1 MLFNSPIVSII
12 SRREAVEVLVGVNRT
27 MKKKNPSPKRCKMKF
42 PDLRKMV
49 LLCVVVFSVSHAQWQ
64 SIGNLESFSSDGSV
78 VTIKSAAVLLKVS
91 ALSADLVRIRVATS
105 GVFGPDQSW
114 AVIKSDWEEQ
124 KFDVRE
130 TQDDLQLKTKEMTIR
145 IKKRPLRISF
155 FDRNGVLLNKD
166 DDERGI
172 SWSGASVRVWKT
184 MPQSEQYYGL
194 GEKAG
199 ALNRRGKC
207 FTMWNTDIPAYK
219 ADTDP
224 LYQTIPFF
232 YGINNGRTY
241 GIFFDNSYW
250 SSFDMGKESP
260 DRYSFGAVNGEM
272 NYYFFSGDTPKKVL
286 ERFTEL
292 VGRMPLP
299 PRWSLGYQQC
309 RWSYYPESRVRKL
322 ASDFRSKRIPCD
334 VLYLDIDYMEG
345 YRIFTWSKKNF
356 PEPARMISDLS
367 KDGFKIVTIID
378 PGIKADSSYSAYLTG
393 RSQNAFLKYP
403 DGQLFLGKVW
413 PGVCA
418 FPDFSS
424 RSARDWWG
432 KNFKALT
439 SVGVRGF
446 WNDMNEPSVFDVPTK
461 TVDLDVI
468 HDDNGLFT
476 PHAKNHNLYGLQ
488 MTRATYEGVK
498 SLKPNERPFV
508 LTRASYAGG
517 QRYSAAWTGDNI
529 SSWEHLEMAVPMML
543 GLSIC
548 GQPFVGTDIGGFVG
562 SPDGELFAR
571 WLQLGVFSTLM
582 RTHTEWGSKD
592 QEPWSY
598 GPEYE
603 EMNKRTIELRYKL
616 LPYVYNEM
624 YKASTSGIPPMRPLS
639 FEYPEDTGYSMNATD
654 FMFGENLLIAPI
666 LWSGVRTR
674 SLKLP
679 HGQWYDYWLG
689 KRLQGGSQV
698 TVDAPLDRIPI
709 FVKAGAIIPSQQ
721 VLKYSDQAP
730 IDPLTLSIYVGENG
744 SEELYE
750 DDGSSF
756 EYRTGASAKRI
767 VQFSTTNGS
776 HLLSIGE
783 VKGTYRF
790 PDRTLIARFVGIE
803 KRPAGVRLSDE
814 TLPQLSPENLDKG
827 QRGWMYDMVTQVV
840 SVRIRDLTKEQ
851 IIVLE

>member
-1 MLFNSPIVSII
+1 MARETI
-12 SRREAVEVLVGVNRT
+12 RRLVAVCLCILVAVLSLHG
-27 MKKKNPSPKRCKMKF
+27 
-42 PDLRKMV
+42 
-49 LLCVVVFSVSHAQWQ
+49 QWQ
-64 SIGNLESFSSDGSV
+64 SIGILDSYTSKGNTVTLKSGRAV
-78 VTIKSAAVLLKVS
+78 VRVV
-91 ALSADLVRIRVATS
+91 ALAADLVRIRVARD
-105 GVFGPDQSW
+105 GIFQPDQSS
-114 AVIKSDWEEQ
+114 AVIKTDWTGAS
-124 KFDVRE
+124 FDVAESGDELRLA
-130 TQDDLQLKTKEMTIR
+130 TNALTIK
-145 IKKRPLRISF
+145 IKRKPIRFSF
-155 FDRNGVLLNKD
+155 LDHTGTVLNT
-166 DDERGI
+166 DDEQRGI
-172 SWSGASVRVWKT
+172 SWEGNAARVWKV
-184 MPQSEQYYGL
+184 MPQQEQYYGL

-199 ALNRRGKC
+199 ALNRRDKH

-232 YGINNGRTY
+232 YGINHGATY
-241 GIFFDNSYW
+241 AIFFDNSYW

-272 NYYFFSGDTPKKVL
+272 NYYFFSGATPKKVL

-322 ASDFRSKRIPCD
+322 ASNFRSKLIPCD

-356 PEPARMISDLS
+356 PEPEKMISDLS
-367 KDGFKIVTIID
+367 KDGFKIVTIVD
-378 PGIKADSSYSAYLTG
+378 PGIKVDSSYSAYITG
-393 RSQNAFLKYP
+393 KAEGAFLKYP
-403 DGQLFLGKVW
+403 DGGLFQGKVW
-413 PGVCA
+413 PGVCV
-418 FPDFSS
+418 FPDFSN
-424 RSARDWWG
+424 RLAREWWG
-432 KNFKALT
+432 KNFKTLT

-461 TVDLDVI
+461 TIDLDVI
-468 HDDNGLFT
+468 HDDNGLRT

-488 MTRATYEGVK
+488 MTQATYEGVK
-498 SLKPNERPFV
+498 KLKPNERPFV

-543 GLSIC
+543 GLSIS

-598 GPEYE
+598 GSEFE
-603 EMNKRTIELRYKL
+603 EINKRTIELRYRL

-624 YKASTSGIPPMRPLS
+624 YKASTTGIPPMRPLA
-639 FEYPEDTGYSMNATD
+639 FEYPEDPRYSTNSTE
-654 FMFGENLLIAPI
+654 FMFGDNLLIAPV

-674 SLKLP
+674 SLRLP
-679 HGQWYDYWLG
+679 QGKWYDYWSA
-689 KRLQGGSQV
+689 KRLDGGNQV

-709 FVKAGAIIPSQQ
+709 FVKAGSIIPSQQ
-721 VLKYSDQAP
+721 VLQFSDQAP
-730 IDPLTLSIYVGENG
+730 IDPLTLSVYVGESG
-744 SEELYE
+744 REEFYE
-750 DDGSSF
+750 DDGRSF
-756 EYRTGASAKRI
+756 EYQKGVFAKRTI
-767 VQFSTTNGS
+767 QLSQVNDS
-776 HLLSIGE
+776 LVLSIGE
-783 VKGTYRF
+783 VKGAYRF
-790 PDRTLIARFVGIE
+790 PDRSLVARFIGLE
-803 KRPAGVRLSDE
+803 KRPAVVKLSSAL
-814 TLPQLSPENLDKG
+814 LPMVSPVDLNGGQKG
-827 QRGWMYDMVTQVV
+827 WAYDTATQVV

-851 IIVLE
+851 IITLE